1 MKFLSGLTAWFAKL
15 SPKEKSVLYIAAFF
29 IVAAAADRLVIA
41 PVAGKLASLDKEIAD
56 MEAAVKRDLRM
67 LAQKDRIAL
76 ESTKYKSFLA
86 REGSEEE
93 EFSGLMKEV
102 ETLANKAGVSL
113 LEMKPGQVKQ
123 ADSAKQYQVVIS
135 TEAEFRKLVEFLYGV
150 ETSKQLLKV
159 EKYQISP
166 KSKEEATVKASLTIS
181 KIIVLSP
188 E

>member
-1 MKFLSGLTAWFAKL
+1 MRFLAGVTAWFGKL
-15 SPKEKSVLYIAAFF
+15 SSKEKTVLYIAIFF
-29 IVAAAADRLVIA
+29 IIAAAADRLVIA

-56 MEAAVKRDLRM
+56 MQEAVKRDLRM

-102 ETLANKAGVSL
+102 ETLANKTGISL
-113 LEMKPGQVKQ
+113 LEMKPGQVKK
-123 ADSAKQYQVVIS
+123 ADSAKQYQVVINA
-135 TEAEFRKLVEFLYGV
+135 EAEFRKLAEFIYAV

-181 KIIVLSP
+181 KIIVLNP
-188 E
+188 D